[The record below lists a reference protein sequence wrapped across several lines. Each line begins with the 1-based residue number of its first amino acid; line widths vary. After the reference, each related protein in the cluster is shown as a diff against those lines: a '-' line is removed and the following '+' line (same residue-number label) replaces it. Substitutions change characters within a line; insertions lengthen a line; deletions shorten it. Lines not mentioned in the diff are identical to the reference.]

1 MSFELMESETQD
13 AVIKVIGVGGC
24 GGNAVDHMIEQGVQ
38 GVEFIVIN
46 TDAQALKRSK
56 ARTQLQIGE
65 NITKG
70 LGAGAKPSVGQAAA
84 EEDRERIKEII
95 SGANMVFITAGMGGG
110 TGTGAAPIIA
120 QIAREL
126 DILTV
131 AVVTKPFTY
140 EGNRMRFAKAGI
152 EALHEHVDSLI
163 IVPNSKLMEVLGEDV
178 TVPEAFRAANGVLQ
192 GAVAGIAE
200 VINVPG
206 LINVDFADVRT
217 VMSENGMAMMGSA
230 IASGPDRARAAAEG
244 AISSPLLEDVS
255 IHGARGLLISVTGG
269 PDMSLYEVNEA
280 ATMIQEEAHDDANI
294 IFGAVIDEKMKDEI
308 RVTVIVGSVFD
319 EIMGDEIRVTV
330 VATGL
335 GAPRVAKQKPEMVYR
350 SDEVYHQRTGTHDE
364 PIANVDV
371 NYPDLETPAYL
382 RSGRRAAVDAMEKSG
397 IDPYDIP
404 SFLRKQAD

>member
-1 MSFELMESETQD
+1 MFEIMETLTQD
-13 AVIKVIGVGGC
+13 AVIKVIGIGGC

-56 ARTQLQIGE
+56 ARTQLQIGV

-84 EEDRERIKEII
+84 EEDSERIREMLE
-95 SGANMVFITAGMGGG
+95 GAHMVFITAGMGGG
-110 TGTGAAPIIA
+110 TGTGAAPIVA
-120 QIAREL
+120 QIAKEL

-152 EALHEHVDSLI
+152 EALTDSVDSLI
-163 IVPNSKLMEVLGEDV
+163 VVPNSKLMEVLGNDV
-178 TVPEAFRAANGVLQ
+178 TVPEAFKAANGVLQ

-230 IASGPDRARAAAEG
+230 IASGVERARVAAER
-244 AISSPLLEDVS
+244 AIASPLLEDVDMS
-255 IHGARGLLISVTGG
+255 GARGVLVNITSSS
-269 PDMSLYEVNEA
+269 SLKLKEIDDVMECVQFA
-280 ATMIQEEAHDDANI
+280 AEEA
-294 IFGAVIDEKMKDEI
+294 
-308 RVTVIVGSVFD
+308 TVIVGSVFD
-319 EIMGDEIRVTV
+319 EDMGDEMRVTV

-335 GAPRVAKQKPEMVYR
+335 GAQVSRKQNRPEIVYQNQ
-350 SDEVYHQRTGTHDE
+350 DIQRTGTDNI
-364 PIANVDV
+364 PVAGV
-371 NYPDLETPAYL
+371 NYGELDTPTIM

-397 IDPYDIP
+397 VDTYDIP

>member
-1 MSFELMESETQD
+1 MFEIMEAQTQD

-56 ARTQLQIGE
+56 ARTQLQIGA

-84 EEDRERIKEII
+84 EEDRERIKEMI
-95 SGANMVFITAGMGGG
+95 SGANMIFITAGMGGG
-110 TGTGAAPIIA
+110 TGTGAAPIVA

-131 AVVTKPFTY
+131 AVVTKPFAY

-163 IVPNSKLMEVLGEDV
+163 IVPNSKLMEVLGNDV
-178 TVPEAFRAANGVLQ
+178 TLPEAFRAANGVLQ

-206 LINVDFADVRT
+206 LINVDFADVKT

-230 IASGPDRARAAAEG
+230 IASGPDRARVAAER
-244 AISSPLLEDVS
+244 AIASPLLEDVDMS
-255 IHGARGLLISVTGG
+255 GARGVLVNITSSSQLK
-269 PDMSLYEVNEA
+269 LKELEEVMECVQFA
-280 ATMIQEEAHDDANI
+280 AEEA
-294 IFGAVIDEKMKDEI
+294 
-308 RVTVIVGSVFD
+308 TVIVGSVFD
-319 EIMGDEIRVTV
+319 ENMGEELRVTV

-335 GAPRVAKQKPEMVYR
+335 GAPRIVKQKPEMVYR
-350 SDEVYHQRTGTHDE
+350 SEETYQRTGTHDE
-364 PIANVDV
+364 PIANSGV
-371 NYPDLETPAYL
+371 NYTELDTPAVM
-382 RSGRRAAVDAMEKSG
+382 RRGRRETIDAMEKSG
-397 IDPYDIP
+397 MDTLDIP

>member
-244 AISSPLLEDVS
+244 AISSPLLEDVDMS
-255 IHGARGLLISVTGG
+255 GARGVLVNITSSN
-269 PDMSLYEVNEA
+269 SLKLKEIDDVMKCVQFA
-280 ATMIQEEAHDDANI
+280 AEEA
-294 IFGAVIDEKMKDEI
+294 
-308 RVTVIVGSVFD
+308 TVIVGSVFD

>member
-1 MSFELMESETQD
+1 MFEIMEAQTQD

-38 GVEFIVIN
+38 GVEFITIN

-56 ARTQLQIGE
+56 ARTQLQIGAA
-65 NITKG
+65 ITKG

-84 EEDRERIKEII
+84 EEDRDRIRELIV
-95 SGANMVFITAGMGGG
+95 GANMVFITAGMGGG
-110 TGTGAAPIIA
+110 TGTGAAPIVA

-131 AVVTKPFTY
+131 AVVTKPFAY
-140 EGNRMRFAKAGI
+140 EGNRMRFALAGI

-163 IVPNSKLMEVLGEDV
+163 IVPNSKLMEVLGDDV
-178 TVPEAFRAANGVLQ
+178 TVPEAFKAANGVLQ

-230 IASGPDRARAAAEG
+230 IASGDDRARVAAER
-244 AISSPLLEDVS
+244 AIASPLLEDMDMS
-255 IHGARGLLISVTGG
+255 GARGVL
-269 PDMSLYEVNEA
+269 VNITSSSGLKLKEINDVMECVQFA
-280 ATMIQEEAHDDANI
+280 AEEA
-294 IFGAVIDEKMKDEI
+294 
-308 RVTVIVGSVFD
+308 TVIVGSVFD
-319 EIMGDEIRVTV
+319 EIMGDELRVTV

-335 GAPRVAKQKPEMVYR
+335 GAPLARKQAKPEIVYQQQ
-350 SDEVYHQRTGTHDE
+350 DYQRTGTHDA
-364 PIANVDV
+364 PISNSSSVDY
-371 NYPDLETPAYL
+371 NKLETPTAF
-382 RSGRRAAVDAMEKSG
+382 RTGRREQIEAMEKSG
-397 IDPYDIP
+397 MDTLDIP
-404 SFLRKQAD
+404 SFLRRQAD

>member
-1 MSFELMESETQD
+1 MFEIMEAETQD
-13 AVIKVIGVGGC
+13 AIIKVIGVGGC

-56 ARTQLQIGE
+56 ARTQLQIGAA
-65 NITKG
+65 ITKG

-84 EEDRERIKEII
+84 EEDRDRIRELIA
-95 SGANMVFITAGMGGG
+95 GANMVFITAGMGGG
-110 TGTGAAPIIA
+110 TGTGAAPVVA

-131 AVVTKPFTY
+131 AVVTKPFAY

-163 IVPNSKLMEVLGEDV
+163 IVPNSKLMEVLGADV
-178 TVPEAFRAANGVLQ
+178 TVPEAFKAANGVLQ

-230 IASGPDRARAAAEG
+230 IANGPDRARVAAER
-244 AISSPLLEDVS
+244 AIASPLLEDVDMS
-255 IHGARGLLISVTGG
+255 GARGVL
-269 PDMSLYEVNEA
+269 VNITSSINLKLKEIDDVMECVQFA
-280 ATMIQEEAHDDANI
+280 AEEA
-294 IFGAVIDEKMKDEI
+294 
-308 RVTVIVGSVFD
+308 TVIVGSVFD
-319 EIMGDEIRVTV
+319 EAMGDELRVTV

-335 GAPRVAKQKPEMVYR
+335 GAPLARKQSKPEVVYR
-350 SDEVYHQRTGTHDE
+350 GEEAVYQRTGTDNE
-364 PIANVDV
+364 PIANASV
-371 NYPDLETPAYL
+371 NYSELDTPAVM
-382 RSGRRAAVDAMEKSG
+382 RRGRRETVDAMEKSG
-397 IDPYDIP
+397 MDMLDIP

>member
-1 MSFELMESETQD
+1 MFEIMEAETQD
-13 AVIKVIGVGGC
+13 AIIKVIGVGGC

-38 GVEFIVIN
+38 GVEFIAIN

-56 ARTQLQIGE
+56 ARTQLQIGA

-84 EEDRERIKEII
+84 EEDRERIKELIT
-95 SGANMVFITAGMGGG
+95 GANMVFITAGMGGG
-110 TGTGAAPIIA
+110 TGTGAAPIVA

-163 IVPNSKLMEVLGEDV
+163 IVPNSKLMEVLGNDI
-178 TVPEAFRAANGVLQ
+178 TVPEAFKAANGVLQ

-230 IASGPDRARAAAEG
+230 IANGPDRARTAAER
-244 AISSPLLEDVS
+244 AIASPLLEDVNMS
-255 IHGARGLLISVTGG
+255 GARGVL
-269 PDMSLYEVNEA
+269 VNITSSMNLKLKEIDDVMECVQFA
-280 ATMIQEEAHDDANI
+280 AEEA
-294 IFGAVIDEKMKDEI
+294 
-308 RVTVIVGSVFD
+308 TVIVGSVFD
-319 EIMGDEIRVTV
+319 EAMGDELRVTV

-335 GAPRVAKQKPEMVYR
+335 GAPLARKQSKPEVVYR
-350 SDEVYHQRTGTHDE
+350 GEEATYQRTGTDNQ
-364 PIANVDV
+364 PVANPGV
-371 NYPDLETPAYL
+371 NYSELDTPAVM
-382 RSGRRAAVDAMEKSG
+382 RRGRREQIDAMEKSG
-397 IDPYDIP
+397 MDMLDIP

>member
-1 MSFELMESETQD
+1 MFEIMEAETKD

-46 TDAQALKRSK
+46 TDTQALKRSK
-56 ARTQLQIGE
+56 AQTQLQIGAA
-65 NITKG
+65 ITKG

-110 TGTGAAPIIA
+110 TGTGAAPVIA
-120 QIAREL
+120 QIAKEL

-131 AVVTKPFTY
+131 AVVTKPFAY

-152 EALHEHVDSLI
+152 EALYEYVDSLI
-163 IVPNSKLMEVLGEDV
+163 IVPNSKLMEVLGDDV
-178 TVPEAFRAANGVLQ
+178 TVPEAFKAANGVLQ
-192 GAVAGIAE
+192 GAVGGIAE

-206 LINVDFADVRT
+206 LVNVDFADVRT

-230 IASGPDRARAAAEG
+230 IGSGSDRARMAAER
-244 AISSPLLEDVS
+244 AIASPLLEDMDMS
-255 IHGARGLLISVTGG
+255 GARGVLVNITSSSQLKLKEIN
-269 PDMSLYEVNEA
+269 EVMQCVQFA
-280 ATMIQEEAHDDANI
+280 AEEA
-294 IFGAVIDEKMKDEI
+294 
-308 RVTVIVGSVFD
+308 TVIVGSVFD
-319 EIMGDEIRVTV
+319 EAMGDELRVTV

-335 GAPRVAKQKPEMVYR
+335 GAPVTRKPAKPEMVY
-350 SDEVYHQRTGTHDE
+350 QRTGTHDE
-364 PIANVDV
+364 PVANNNV
-371 NYPDLETPAYL
+371 NYTELDTPAVM
-382 RSGRRAAVDAMEKSG
+382 RRGRRETVDAMEKSG
-397 IDPYDIP
+397 MDTLDIP

>member
-1 MSFELMESETQD
+1 MFEIMEAQSQD

-46 TDAQALKRSK
+46 TDAQALNRSK
-56 ARTQLQIGE
+56 AATQLQIGAA
-65 NITKG
+65 ITKG
-70 LGAGAKPSVGQAAA
+70 LGAGAKPSIGRAAA
-84 EEDRERIKEII
+84 EEDRERIKEMI

-110 TGTGAAPIIA
+110 TGTGAAPIVA
-120 QIAREL
+120 QIAREMN
-126 DILTV
+126 ILTV
-131 AVVTKPFTY
+131 AVVTKPFIY
-140 EGNRMRFAKAGI
+140 EGNRMRFAAEGI
-152 EALHEHVDSLI
+152 KELHEHVDSLI
-163 IVPNSKLMEVLGEDV
+163 IVPNSKLMEVLGNDV

-230 IASGPDRARAAAEG
+230 VASGPDRARIAAER
-244 AISSPLLEDVS
+244 AIASPLLEDVDMT
-255 IHGARGLLISVTGG
+255 GARGVLVNITSTS
-269 PDMSLYEVNEA
+269 SLKVREMEEVMACVQFA
-280 ATMIQEEAHDDANI
+280 AEEA
-294 IFGAVIDEKMKDEI
+294 
-308 RVTVIVGSVFD
+308 TVILGSVFD
-319 EIMGDEIRVTV
+319 ESMGDELRVTV

-335 GAPRVAKQKPEMVYR
+335 GLLLERKQAKPEIVYV
-350 SDEVYHQRTGTHDE
+350 DQDYKRTGTHDM
-364 PIANVDV
+364 PMSNV
-371 NYPDLETPAYL
+371 NYGELETPTIM

-397 IDPYDIP
+397 VDTYDIP

>member
-1 MSFELMESETQD
+1 MFEIMEAESQD

-46 TDAQALKRSK
+46 TDAQALKRSR
-56 ARTQLQIGE
+56 ARTQLQIGA

-84 EEDRERIKEII
+84 EEDRERIREMIE
-95 SGANMVFITAGMGGG
+95 GANMVFITAGMGGG
-110 TGTGAAPIIA
+110 TGTGAAPIVA

-126 DILTV
+126 GILTV

-163 IVPNSKLMEVLGEDV
+163 IVPNSKLMEVLGADI
-178 TVPEAFRAANGVLQ
+178 TVPEAFKAANGVLQ
-192 GAVAGIAE
+192 GAVGGIAE

-230 IASGPDRARAAAEG
+230 IANGSDRARTAAER
-244 AISSPLLEDVS
+244 AIASPLLEDVDMS
-255 IHGARGLLISVTGG
+255 GARGVLVNITSSS
-269 PDMSLYEVNEA
+269 SLKLKEIDDVMECVQFA
-280 ATMIQEEAHDDANI
+280 AEEA
-294 IFGAVIDEKMKDEI
+294 
-308 RVTVIVGSVFD
+308 TVIVGSVFD
-319 EIMGDEIRVTV
+319 EAMGDELRVTV

-335 GAPRVAKQKPEMVYR
+335 GAPMARKQPKPEVVYR
-350 SDEVYHQRTGTHDE
+350 GEELRTGTDNE
-364 PIANVDV
+364 VVISNPGV
-371 NYPDLETPAYL
+371 NYTELDTPAVM
-382 RSGRRAAVDAMEKSG
+382 RRGRRETIDAMEKSG
-397 IDPYDIP
+397 MEMLDIP
-404 SFLRKQAD
+404 SFLRRQAD

>member
-1 MSFELMESETQD
+1 MFELMEAETQD
-13 AVIKVIGVGGC
+13 AIIKVIGVGGC

-56 ARTQLQIGE
+56 ARTQLQIGV

-84 EEDRERIKEII
+84 EEDRERIKEML
-95 SGANMVFITAGMGGG
+95 SGADMVFITAGMGGG
-110 TGTGAAPIIA
+110 TGTGAAPIVA

-163 IVPNSKLMEVLGEDV
+163 IVPNAKLMEVLGTDI
-178 TVPEAFRAANGVLQ
+178 TVPEAFKAANGVLQ

-206 LINVDFADVRT
+206 LINVDFADVKT

-230 IASGPDRARAAAEG
+230 IASGPDRARAAAER
-244 AISSPLLEDVS
+244 AIASPLLEDVNMS
-255 IHGARGLLISVTGG
+255 GARGVL
-269 PDMSLYEVNEA
+269 VNITSSMNLKLKEIDDVMECVQFA
-280 ATMIQEEAHDDANI
+280 AEEA
-294 IFGAVIDEKMKDEI
+294 
-308 RVTVIVGSVFD
+308 TVIVGSVFD
-319 EIMGDEIRVTV
+319 EAMGDELRVTV

-335 GAPRVAKQKPEMVYR
+335 GIARKQAKPEVVYR
-350 SDEVYHQRTGTHDE
+350 GEEATYQRTGTDNQ
-364 PIANVDV
+364 PVANPGV
-371 NYPDLETPAYL
+371 NYNELDTPAVM
-382 RSGRRAAVDAMEKSG
+382 RRGRREQIDAMEKSG
-397 IDPYDIP
+397 MDMLDIP

>member
-1 MSFELMESETQD
+1 MFEIMEAQTQD

-56 ARTQLQIGE
+56 ARTQLQIGA

-84 EEDRERIKEII
+84 EEDRERIKEMIG
-95 SGANMVFITAGMGGG
+95 GANMIFITAGMGGG
-110 TGTGAAPIIA
+110 TGTGAAPIVA

-131 AVVTKPFTY
+131 AVVTKPFAY

-163 IVPNSKLMEVLGEDV
+163 IVPNSKLMEVLGNDV
-178 TVPEAFRAANGVLQ
+178 TLPEAFRAANGVLQ

-206 LINVDFADVRT
+206 LINVDFADVKT

-230 IASGPDRARAAAEG
+230 IASGPDRARVAAER
-244 AISSPLLEDVS
+244 AIASPLLEDVDMS
-255 IHGARGLLISVTGG
+255 GARGVLVNITSSSNLK
-269 PDMSLYEVNEA
+269 LKELEEVMECVQFA
-280 ATMIQEEAHDDANI
+280 AEEA
-294 IFGAVIDEKMKDEI
+294 
-308 RVTVIVGSVFD
+308 TVIVGSVFD
-319 EIMGDEIRVTV
+319 ENMGEELRVTV

-335 GAPRVAKQKPEMVYR
+335 GAPRLAKQKPEMVYR
-350 SDEVYHQRTGTHDE
+350 SEETYQRTGTHDE
-364 PIANVDV
+364 PIANSGV
-371 NYPDLETPAYL
+371 NYTELDTPAVM
-382 RSGRRAAVDAMEKSG
+382 RRGRRETIDAMEKSG
-397 IDPYDIP
+397 MDTLDIP

>member
-1 MSFELMESETQD
+1 MFEIMEAQNQD

-56 ARTQLQIGE
+56 ARTQLQIGAS
-65 NITKG
+65 ITKG
-70 LGAGAKPSVGQAAA
+70 LGAGAKPSVGQASA
-84 EEDRERIKEII
+84 EEDRERIKEMIC
-95 SGANMVFITAGMGGG
+95 GANMVFITAGMGGG
-110 TGTGAAPIIA
+110 TGTGAAPIVA

-131 AVVTKPFTY
+131 AVVTKPFAY

-163 IVPNSKLMEVLGEDV
+163 IVPNSKLMEVLGNDI
-178 TVPEAFRAANGVLQ
+178 TVPEAFKAANGVLQ

-230 IASGPDRARAAAEG
+230 ISSGPDRARIAAER
-244 AISSPLLEDVS
+244 AIASPLLEDVDMS
-255 IHGARGLLISVTGG
+255 GARGVL
-269 PDMSLYEVNEA
+269 VNITSSSQLRLKEIDDVMECVQFA
-280 ATMIQEEAHDDANI
+280 AEEA
-294 IFGAVIDEKMKDEI
+294 
-308 RVTVIVGSVFD
+308 TVIVGSVFD
-319 EIMGDEIRVTV
+319 EAMGDELRVTV

-335 GAPRVAKQKPEMVYR
+335 GTPLARKQPKPEVVYR
-350 SDEVYHQRTGTHDE
+350 GEETYQRTGTDNE
-364 PIANVDV
+364 PVANASV
-371 NYPDLETPAYL
+371 NYNELDTPAVM
-382 RSGRRAAVDAMEKSG
+382 RRGRRETINAMEKSG
-397 IDPYDIP
+397 MDTLDIP